1 MSGDFTDRYFTD
13 RDERM
18 WQQRAEERA
27 ARPLRIGARLRSLRN
42 LESLRVSRASRTETK
57 APPAPARPRPVEQ
70 P

>member
-1 MSGDFTDRYFTD
+1 MSGHFTD

-27 ARPLRIGARLRSLRN
+27 ARPLPVGAWLRRALRT
-42 LESLRVSRASRTETK
+42 SRTPRSETK
-57 APPAPARPRPVEQ
+57 ATSSPVRPRPVEQ